1 MTQGMTGFAEK
12 SFTSGSL
19 RLKISI
25 KTLNHRFFDWSYKGT
40 PVGDV
45 ENRLRILCQKTIRR
59 GRVEVYLE
67 IVSLGPES
75 WSFRINEGLLEK
87 ILASFD
93 RVARRTG
100 RRLEISLDSIFRVP
114 QLVELNRK
122 GLSEAETRFLER
134 SFLRTLDGVVRLRR
148 KEGRE
153 TARQI
158 RVHLGN
164 IRRAI
169 ARIEARFRKQPAR
182 LQAKLKKRLSELEGS
197 SAVSQGRLAEEAS
210 FLAQRY
216 DLGEEIAR
224 LKTHLDTLQ
233 GLVSLRVAEPVG
245 KRLDFL
251 AQELYREA
259 NTLNSK
265 SQDIRITKESLGI
278 KNELETIRQHIQN
291 IE

>member
-67 IVSLGPES
+67 MVSLGPES

-182 LQAKLKKRLSELEGS
+182 LQAKLKKRLSELDGS

>member
-1 MTQGMTGFAEK
+1 MIQGMTGFAEK

-19 RLKISI
+19 RLKISV

-45 ENRLRILCQKTIRR
+45 ENRLRALCQKTIRR

-67 IVSLGPES
+67 MVSLGPES

-93 RVARRTG
+93 RVSRRTG

-122 GLSEAETRFLER
+122 GLSETETRFLER

-148 KEGRE
+148 HEGRE

-169 ARIEARFRKQPAR
+169 VRIEARFRRQPAR
-182 LQAKLKKRLSELEGS
+182 LQAKLTKRLRELDGS

-210 FLAQRY
+210 FLTQRY

-233 GLVSLRVAEPVG
+233 GLVSPRVAEPVG

>member
-1 MTQGMTGFAEK
+1 MIQGMTGFAEK

-19 RLKISI
+19 RLKISV
-25 KTLNHRFFDWSYKGT
+25 KTLNHRFFDWSFKGT

-45 ENRLRILCQKTIRR
+45 ENRLRALCQKTIRR

-67 IVSLGPES
+67 MVSLGPES

-93 RVARRTG
+93 RVSRRTG

-122 GLSEAETRFLER
+122 GLSETETRFLER

-169 ARIEARFRKQPAR
+169 VRIEARFRKQPAR
-182 LQAKLKKRLSELEGS
+182 LQAKLKKRLRELDGS

-210 FLAQRY
+210 FLTQRY

-233 GLVSLRVAEPVG
+233 GLVSPRVAEPVG